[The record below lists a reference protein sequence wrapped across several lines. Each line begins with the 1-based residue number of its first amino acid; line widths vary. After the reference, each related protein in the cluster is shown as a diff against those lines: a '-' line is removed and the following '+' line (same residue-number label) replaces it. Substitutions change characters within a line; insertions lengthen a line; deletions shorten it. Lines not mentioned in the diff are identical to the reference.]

1 MRVFTSYLREDR
13 APVMVREG
21 FSFGA
26 FLFGWIYLL
35 WHRAWIP
42 AALNVAVALVAFAL
56 ANRTGSLAPLL
67 GLLVLQGLFGR
78 DLRRWSLERS
88 GYVAGPILA
97 APDQDNALARLF
109 TLRGDLATTLTG
121 ARI

>member
-1 MRVFTSYLREDR
+1 MRVFTTYLREDR

-21 FSFGA
+21 FSFAA
-26 FLFGWIYLL
+26 FFFGWIYLL

-42 AALNVAVALVAFAL
+42 AALNAAIAVIAFSVT
-56 ANRTGSLAPLL
+56 NRTGSLAPLL

-97 APDQDNALARLF
+97 APDEDSALARLF
-109 TLRGDLATTLTG
+109 TIRSDLAVTLAG

>member
-1 MRVFTSYLREDR
+1 MRVFTTYLREDR
-13 APVMVREG
+13 APVMVCEG
-21 FSFGA
+21 FSFSA
-26 FLFGWIYLL
+26 FVFGWIYLL

-42 AALNVAVALVAFAL
+42 AALNVAAALIVFAL
-56 ANRTGSLAPLL
+56 TNRTGSLAPVF

-88 GYVAGPILA
+88 GFVAGPILA
-97 APDQDNALARLF
+97 APDEDIALARLF
-109 TLRGDLATTLTG
+109 TMRSDLAVTLAG